1 MSETYTVTLEVDVD
15 TEKLEKQIQTEF
27 SEVTGKEISGTAEA
41 DLDDVL
47 KEAVT
52 GIDLT
57 ESTAPDPIAFAVKHA
72 VVNQK

>member
-27 SEVTGKEISGTAEA
+27 TDVAGEEITGTAEA

-52 GIDLT
+52 GVALS
-57 ESTAPDPIAFAVKHA
+57 ESSAPEPIGFAIEHA
-72 VVNQK
+72 VVKRK

>member
-27 SEVTGKEISGTAEA
+27 TDVAGKEIKGTAEA
-41 DLDDVL
+41 NLDEVL

-52 GIDLT
+52 GINLA
-57 ESTAPDPIAFAVKHA
+57 ESSAPEPIGFAIENA
-72 VVNQK
+72 VMKRK